1 VATTDKK
8 NFRASS
14 SVYVCG
20 ICIYLYV
27 YVLYCFSS
35 RGNYSL
41 GRLFEIQLPAS
52 ILILMRRGIFVSHLF
67 RLLVHSFIR
76 SCSYSHSPPSL
87 FHTHS
92 CICAV
97 SFFLVVIWASIYI
110 FFSVFWLLF
119 FRVFSCHR
127 IAAYII
133 MRTGDASV
141 SVSIFIPIFIY
152 LWQVVVAIKCA
163 LDSKLLLLKY
173 APPLAKYVD
182 IR

>member
-1 VATTDKK
+1 MATTDKK

-14 SVYVCG
+14 SVYVCD

-67 RLLVHSFIR
+67 RLLVHSFLFLFAF
-76 SCSYSHSPPSL
+76 SSL
-87 FHTHS
+87 SFPHTFVYLCCVFFSRCYLGFHLYFFF
-92 CICAV
+92 C
-97 SFFLVVIWASIYI
+97 FLVVVFPCFFLPPHSRIHNYAHWRRLCLCLHLHPHLYLSVASCRCYQMCLGLEAVT
-110 FFSVFWLLF
+110 FEVCS
-119 FRVFSCHR
+119 STC
-127 IAAYII
+127 
-133 MRTGDASV
+133 
-141 SVSIFIPIFIY
+141 
-152 LWQVVVAIKCA
+152 Q
-163 LDSKLLLLKY
+163 
-173 APPLAKYVD
+173 